1 VVKGQ
6 VCKTSIQRFES
17 VRRLHSKAQKS
28 CLLQGGTRLRP
39 IDTGRT
45 WRHGYCRASE
55 AIPQLQ
61 EKKRVHEPPIALDS
75 RNPDA
80 KGRLRATA
88 SPPVYGLQ
96 AGQGGQDSCLQDRLR
111 LAIPNGLDDA
121 LDG

>member
-1 VVKGQ
+1 MNPY
-6 VCKTSIQRFES
+6 C
-17 VRRLHSKAQKS
+17 
-28 CLLQGGTRLRP
+28 TR
-39 IDTGRT
+39 
-45 WRHGYCRASE
+45 
-55 AIPQLQ
+55 
-61 EKKRVHEPPIALDS
+61 S

-111 LAIPNGLDDA
+111 LAIPNGPDDA